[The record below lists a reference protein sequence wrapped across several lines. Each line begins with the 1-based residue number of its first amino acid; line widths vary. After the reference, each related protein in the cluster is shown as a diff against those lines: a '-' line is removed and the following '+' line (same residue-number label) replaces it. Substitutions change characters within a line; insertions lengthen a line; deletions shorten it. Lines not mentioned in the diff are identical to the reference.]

1 MPEILMSD
9 LQCTLSPVNEAN
21 VVKDVYKTVSVTI
34 ADKGLLLSSSKYLY
48 CAAHCPYQHI
58 VNF

>member
-21 VVKDVYKTVSVTI
+21 VVQDVYKTASITI
-34 ADKGLLLSSSKYLY
+34 ADKGLLYLL
-48 CAAHCPYQHI
+48 QNTFI
-58 VNF
+58 VQLIVLTSIL